1 MKKIMQ
7 GRTSIIISHR
17 VSSAKLAHKI
27 LVLNDG
33 LIVEEGT
40 HEQLMEANGVYREL
54 YDKQMTAE
62 EVSEE

>member
-27 LVLNDG
+27 IVLEDG
-33 LIVEEGT
+33 RVAEQGT
-40 HEQLMEANGVYREL
+40 HEALLEKKGLYYEL
-54 YDKQMTAE
+54 YEKQMSAD
-62 EVSEE
+62 EVED